1 MGRRAEIIGRAA
13 DWSGVEWDVR
23 ERRPSRHGFDVMIG
37 WPHGEPRGQGGRGV
51 AVILTVELARYLIDT
66 RPREIDLPIGLT
78 AAKRLRRVLGVSWSW
93 DDWWQAR
100 SGDLLSMTL
109 EAFAA
114 RHGCS
119 TGAASQR
126 RKEMSA

>member
-1 MGRRAEIIGRAA
+1 
-13 DWSGVEWDVR
+13 
-23 ERRPSRHGFDVMIG
+23 MIG